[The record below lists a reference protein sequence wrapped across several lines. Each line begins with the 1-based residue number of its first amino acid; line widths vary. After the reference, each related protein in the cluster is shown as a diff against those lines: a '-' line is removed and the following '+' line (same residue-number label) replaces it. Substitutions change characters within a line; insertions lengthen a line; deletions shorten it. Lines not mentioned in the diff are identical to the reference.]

1 MNALEFVVR
10 MRDEATA
17 RLQAFRS
24 SLRDTAKDSKNTTP
38 ALSDMENAVAKTSR
52 GYAQAARA
60 IMSVVGVVGMVT
72 GVFTTCYRAVLPL
85 GEYIRRMWD
94 PVERGAENFR
104 KMEAVI
110 EKTAAATQKK
120 LEAQRAAVQAIA
132 DAYEKA
138 IAVAGRYYDSFRR
151 ASAAGK
157 TSLSPD
163 EALLNMR
170 EASYAAGQRQSQIGA
185 LQGQREA
192 VLRAQAAN
200 AQKYPRQMD
209 PEQKQE
215 FLLTNEVFQKAIANI
230 DNHLSD
236 AMVDADLASREV
248 SAAYAEYDQARVN
261 EAREDVARQNGEIE
275 KAKREKLEGRA
286 KAGEKTRETI
296 AARLTVDKDA
306 AASAWEEYLDPSKRR
321 ARLESEAGEKK
332 AKEQFAQDKRD
343 FIEKYGISIWG
354 AKKFDESRL
363 GQSARD
369 AMTDRE
375 KSVLEVM
382 KAQERQASDETV
394 LKEIAASTKKTA
406 DDLAELLRLK

>member
-1 MNALEFVVR
+1 MNALEFVIR

>member
-1 MNALEFVVR
+1 VNALEFVVR

>member
-1 MNALEFVVR
+1 VNALEFVVR

-382 KAQERQASDETV
+382 KAQEKQASDETV